1 MTETPKGR
9 SIISEEP
16 CLSDEENEVFFGEI
30 TQRERRRAVKYSR
43 RRTVIYVPGFRKD
56 KRLMRYSQEFTPDG
70 PFIYAH
76 EEVTSDVCVS
86 ESSSNTSLTKDKE
99 VTVKDKDVVKK
110 LFASESATGDC
121 KEERETCASKPSPP
135 IKVTTSKSASAE
147 SVSSTSAMSSPC
159 VMEGGGECMAMDQC
173 SSFLSKNTE
182 ISSKLFDSG
191 VDCGVGDSMLSSSK
205 LSECMSL
212 RTESGITI
220 REKDTKP
227 VLSNFSENDS
237 GENDEM
243 VFAQPRSRLGYAHSH
258 TLPQKFG
265 RSHHAGIN
273 YAGSFLSDMEHAESI
288 SDISDND
295 GFKRP
300 FRLQGVFMG
309 TQSCQTN
316 ISTPRMATTA
326 PSFPFASPHLLVSPI
341 ATYKAN
347 PSNESV
353 VSSKS
358 SDSTPSKLVKSSI
371 SAFSSFPASTAVRR
385 SLRKKT
391 MDESSVLVEP
401 KINLSDSDV
410 TKRDFGVGTSAMVT
424 SCGNTTC
431 PGASDSQVSHISRDE
446 SSSATITKSVPPKP
460 VMTTT
465 STQSDYLCL
474 PSTLAGQQLLLVKS
488 SELAKGQLESS
499 PESLVSQSSWSDLK
513 LSALGINKER
523 LCFATVSSDSSSL
536 PTQSSETNVTTSS
549 DVQKPD
555 LVSESDKAVGERS
568 EVRGDAGQRSEVRE
582 EQVLESQGNQQG
594 SENAN
599 SSSPSTECELGMSS
613 EYFTL
618 NDNESSTPDLFKS
631 HRCDDYKDGEFSGD
645 TQSQTD
651 DQDDED
657 EDVDPSELDTLLP
670 GPDCETTVLNYDY
683 SPIKGRGY
691 ERRQKQFQQ
700 RPGLVWPNR
709 YMSDSESSETEDLGE
724 HSFDSGSSDS
734 SLLDYSASDSFEAM
748 SPPPKPEPVIIN
760 DGKLK
765 PWRPPGHV
773 EVNVKK
779 SSEVKGTKKGSSFR
793 FGSSSSNKENQAK
806 GRQYPKSPL
815 PKNDCKLDKDKKKTP
830 CRRKKQSDLTE
841 MEIDEMTKL
850 HTICN
855 GQRVVRYL
863 NFSESPMIIKHY
875 PAPKEASKLSWSN
888 TLTNCELTYHSP
900 TRKPSKPAAKPIL
913 TQRPLNH
920 TYPYSEDV
928 PSPIIL
934 TRTRRT
940 HTLSQRVTQL

>member
-1 MTETPKGR
+1 MNMTESSKGG
-9 SIISEEP
+9 SKISECGEP
-16 CLSDEENEVFFGEI
+16 GLSDDENEVFFGEI

-43 RRTVIYVPGFRKD
+43 RRTVLYIPGFRKD
-56 KRLMRYSQEFTPDG
+56 KSLMRYSQEFTPDG

-86 ESSSNTSLTKDKE
+86 ESSSDTSLTKHKE
-99 VTVKDKDVVKK
+99 VSEEDKDIVVKK
-110 LFASESATGDC
+110 LFASLTEPAAGDC
-121 KEERETCASKPSPP
+121 EEGGESGASKLSSPTEP
-135 IKVTTSKSASAE
+135 ASSE
-147 SVSSTSAMSSPC
+147 SAMSSPC
-159 VMEGGGECMAMDQC
+159 IMEGGGECMAMDHC
-173 SSFLSKNTE
+173 SSFLSKNIE
-182 ISSKLFDSG
+182 ASSKLFDSG
-191 VDCGVGDSMLSSSK
+191 VDCGVGDSVLFSSK
-205 LSECMSL
+205 LSECASL
-212 RTESGITI
+212 RIESGLTI
-220 REKDTKP
+220 REKDSKS
-227 VLSNFSENDS
+227 VLSNFSENDNR
-237 GENDEM
+237 ENDEM
-243 VFAQPRSRLGYAHSH
+243 VFARPHSRMAFAHSSQIASMSDNVLSN
-258 TLPQKFG
+258 TLPRKFG
-265 RSHHAGIN
+265 HSYHAGTN
-273 YAGSFLSDMEHAESI
+273 YAGSFLSDMEHGESV
-288 SDISDND
+288 SDISDVD

-300 FRLQGVFMG
+300 FRLHGVFVG
-309 TQSCQTN
+309 TQTCQTN
-316 ISTPRMATTA
+316 ISTPRVASTA
-326 PSFPFASPHLLVSPI
+326 SNFPFSSPHLLVSPI

-347 PSNESV
+347 PSNRDTESV
-353 VSSKS
+353 ASSQS
-358 SDSTPSKLVKSSI
+358 SDSTPSKLVKSKV

-385 SLRKKT
+385 SLRKKS
-391 MDESSVLVEP
+391 MEDSSVSVLPEP
-401 KINLSDSDV
+401 KIKMADLDPTKGDSC
-410 TKRDFGVGTSAMVT
+410 VGTSDVVT

-431 PGASDSQVSHISRDE
+431 PRVPDSLVSHISMDE
-446 SSSATITKSVPPKP
+446 SSCATNKPAVPPKP

-465 STQSDYLCL
+465 STQSDYLSL

-536 PTQSSETNVTTSS
+536 QTQSGDTNLTSSS
-549 DVQKPD
+549 DVHKPD
-555 LVSESDKAVGERS
+555 LVSESEKPV
-568 EVRGDAGQRSEVRE
+568 GQRSSE
-582 EQVLESQGNQQG
+582 EEVLESLGKKQET
-594 SENAN
+594 ENVT
-599 SSSPSTECELGMSS
+599 SSSPSTECELGMNT

-618 NDNESSTPDLFKS
+618 NDNEASTPDLFKS
-631 HRCDDYKDGEFSGD
+631 HRCDDYVDGEFSGD

-651 DQDDED
+651 EQDED
-657 EDVDPSELDTLLP
+657 AGPSELDTLLP
-670 GPDCETTVLNYDY
+670 GPDCETTLLDKDY
-683 SPIKGRGY
+683 SPVKGRSY
-691 ERRQKQFQQ
+691 ERLQKQLKN

-709 YMSDSESSETEDLGE
+709 YMTDSESSETEDNGE

-779 SSEVKGTKKGSSFR
+779 SSEVKGTKRGSSFK
-793 FGSSSSNKENQAK
+793 FGSLSGNKENQAK
-806 GRQYPKSPL
+806 GKLYPKSPL
-815 PKNDCKLDKDKKKTP
+815 PKNDKSEKDKKKTP
-830 CRRKKQSDLTE
+830 CRRKKKSDMTE
-841 MEIDEMTKL
+841 LEIDEMTKL
-850 HTICN
+850 HTMCN

-888 TLTNCELTYHSP
+888 TLANSDLSYHSP
-900 TRKPSKPAAKPIL
+900 TRTSSKPSARPIL

-920 TYPYSEDV
+920 TYPYSDDV

>member
-1 MTETPKGR
+1 
-9 SIISEEP
+9 
-16 CLSDEENEVFFGEI
+16 
-30 TQRERRRAVKYSR
+30 
-43 RRTVIYVPGFRKD
+43 
-56 KRLMRYSQEFTPDG
+56 MRYSQEFTPDG

-86 ESSSNTSLTKDKE
+86 ESSSDTSLTKDKE

-110 LFASESATGDC
+110 LFASESTAGVC
-121 KEERETCASKPSPP
+121 KQGKEASASKPSPP
-135 IKVTTSKSASAE
+135 IKVTFSESASAE

-159 VMEGGGECMAMDQC
+159 IMEGGGECMAMDHC

-220 REKDTKP
+220 REKDTKS
-227 VLSNFSENDS
+227 VLSNFFENDS

-243 VFAQPRSRLGYAHSH
+243 VFAQPRSRLGFAHSSQIASVSDNVLSN
-258 TLPQKFG
+258 TLPRKFG
-265 RSHHAGIN
+265 HSHHAGTN
-273 YAGSFLSDMEHAESI
+273 YAGSFLSDMEHAESV

-300 FRLQGVFMG
+300 FRLQGVLGMQ
-309 TQSCQTN
+309 TCQTN
-316 ISTPRMATTA
+316 ISTPRMASTA

-353 VSSKS
+353 ASSKS
-358 SDSTPSKLVKSSI
+358 SDSTPSKLVKSSV

-391 MDESSVLVEP
+391 MDESSMLVEP

-410 TKRDFGVGTSAMVT
+410 TKRDFGVGTSDMVT

-431 PGASDSQVSHISRDE
+431 PGMSDSQVSHISRDE
-446 SSSATITKSVPPKP
+446 SSSATVTNSVPPKP

-536 PTQSSETNVTTSS
+536 PTQSSDTNVTTSS

-555 LVSESDKAVGERS
+555 LVSESDKPVGQRS
-568 EVRGDAGQRSEVRE
+568 EVRDDAGQRSEVRE
-582 EQVLESQGNQQG
+582 EQVLESLGNKQR
-594 SENAN
+594 SLNVN
-599 SSSPSTECELGMSS
+599 SSSPSTECELGMSE

-631 HRCDDYKDGEFSGD
+631 HKCDDYKDGEFSGD

-651 DQDDED
+651 DQDDD
-657 EDVDPSELDTLLP
+657 DIDSSELDTLLP
-670 GPDCETTVLNYDY
+670 GPDCQTTILDNDY

-691 ERRQKQFQQ
+691 ERRQRQFQQ
-700 RPGLVWPNR
+700 RPGLIWPNR

-773 EVNVKK
+773 EVKVKK

-793 FGSSSSNKENQAK
+793 FGSSSSNKENQTK
-806 GRQYPKSPL
+806 GRLYPKSPL
-815 PKNDCKLDKDKKKTP
+815 PKNDCKSDKDKKKTP

-850 HTICN
+850 HTTCN

-900 TRKPSKPAAKPIL
+900 TRKPSKPTAKPIL
-913 TQRPLNH
+913 TQRPLTH
-920 TYPYSEDV
+920 TYPYSDDV